1 MSFEERGEPTPFK
14 AQCSRTACG
23 QVKVVRH
30 QYGGEAMACVQALDQ
45 VEDTTGGGLVQ
56 IAGGFVGQE
65 QPRVVD
71 QRTGQGDALLLAAG
85 ELAGP
90 MVAAIVQAHLPERA
104 SSGMATF
111 SSAVNSGSR

>member
-1 MSFEERGEPTPFK
+1 MSFEERLPTGRADPLQG
-14 AQCSRTACG
+14 AMLAYSVR

-71 QRTGQGDALLLAAG
+71 QRAGQRHALLFATG
-85 ELAGP
+85 EFAGP
-90 MVAAIVQAHLPERA
+90 VVGAILQANLPEPVPGGTR
-104 SSGMATF
+104 
-111 SSAVNSGSR
+111 RC

>member
-1 MSFEERGEPTPFK
+1 
-14 AQCSRTACG
+14 
-23 QVKVVRH
+23 
-30 QYGGEAMACVQALDQ
+30 MACVQALDQ

-90 MVAAIVQAHLPERA
+90 MVAAIVQAHLPEPVCRQFEPFPLRYAA
-104 SSGMATF
+104 SKQRHGHVFKRRELRQQVMELPDVADLPIAKGLSLIHI
-111 SSAVNSGSR
+111 